1 MCNGNNATKP
11 IKRIRVVWVTAFK
24 IASRTMQK
32 ILNIISVISFVLVA
46 AITGGGVFGYLWITN
61 EDNQKMLQ
69 DKAME
74 KVMGA
79 IKIPGLSGPALPT
92 GALTPGQQ
100 KNEEKKALKF
110 SNPF

>member
-1 MCNGNNATKP
+1 
-11 IKRIRVVWVTAFK
+11 
-24 IASRTMQK
+24 MQK
-32 ILNIISVISFVLVA
+32 VLNIISVISFVLVA

-100 KNEEKKALKF
+100 KNENKKAMKF

>member
-1 MCNGNNATKP
+1 M
-11 IKRIRVVWVTAFK
+11 IRKIIDGLAVV
-24 IASRTMQK
+24 
-32 ILNIISVISFVLVA
+32 SFLLVA

-79 IKIPGLSGPALPT
+79 IKLPGLSGPALPT
-92 GALTPGQQ
+92 GALSPAQQ
-100 KNEEKKALKF
+100 KNEEKKAFSLPKF
-110 SNPF
+110 

>member
-1 MCNGNNATKP
+1 MQ
-11 IKRIRVVWVTAFK
+11 RIF
-24 IASRTMQK
+24 
-32 ILNIISVISFVLVA
+32 NIISVLAFLLVA

-79 IKIPGLSGPALPT
+79 IEIPGLSGPALPT
-92 GALTPGQQ
+92 GSLTPAQQ
-100 KNEEKKALKF
+100 KNEEKKAMKF

>member
-1 MCNGNNATKP
+1 
-11 IKRIRVVWVTAFK
+11 
-24 IASRTMQK
+24 MQK
-32 ILNIISVISFVLVA
+32 VLNIISVVSFVLVA

-79 IKIPGLSGPALPT
+79 IKIPSLSGPALPT

-100 KNEEKKALKF
+100 KNEEKKAFSLPKF
-110 SNPF
+110 

>member
-1 MCNGNNATKP
+1 MQ
-11 IKRIRVVWVTAFK
+11 RIFNT
-24 IASRTMQK
+24 
-32 ILNIISVISFVLVA
+32 ISAISFLLVLG
-46 AITGGGVFGYLWITN
+46 ITGGGVFGYLWVTN
-61 EDNQKMLQ
+61 PANQKMLQ

-92 GALTPGQQ
+92 GPLSPAQK
-100 KNEEKKALKF
+100 KNEEKKVMQF

>member
-1 MCNGNNATKP
+1 
-11 IKRIRVVWVTAFK
+11 
-24 IASRTMQK
+24 MQK
-32 ILNIISVISFVLVA
+32 VLNIISVVSFVLVA

-79 IKIPGLSGPALPT
+79 IEIPGLSGPALPT

>member
-1 MCNGNNATKP
+1 
-11 IKRIRVVWVTAFK
+11 
-24 IASRTMQK
+24 MQK
-32 ILNIISVISFVLVA
+32 VFNIISVVSFVLVA

-92 GALTPGQQ
+92 GALSPAQQ
-100 KNEEKKALKF
+100 ENEEKKAMKF